1 VSERYRLIGKIMSR
15 NPLALIGVQTNS
27 TDHASGNLA
36 ISGGGQIILWE
47 VTVSD
52 VRERAGIDQAPRL
65 PSTAHCGA
73 SFLLSGGLQLKA

>member
-1 VSERYRLIGKIMSR
+1 MSR

-36 ISGGGQIILWE
+36 ISDGGQIILSE

-52 VRERAGIDQAPRL
+52 VREHARIDQASDYLRQPTVVR
-65 PSTAHCGA
+65 PS
-73 SFLLSGGLQLKA
+73 F